1 MILKKSANITFI
13 EKNSL
18 NLIFEKKKYDLI
30 WVDGAHG
37 NPVVTSDILNSLR
50 LLNKKGVMACD
61 DIYIEKNTEDFNY
74 NSFSPKFADQ
84 MYSNMNSYETL
95 TCLEA
100 AKLIKFKLIY
110 KRVDTNNKIPIGNDV
125 MHIEFNHLRENR
137 SSYDPV
143 LRGSFLYNLVDES
156 FVWDKNFDNVRV
168 IFLIP
173 FEDAIEQAR
182 RFITIRASR
191 IFHDRTLGANAL
203 HRFSQQDELR
213 ALSFLKQAEASTADH
228 NIFNSLDQFK
238 TVSRNMFLK

>member
-1 MILKKSANITFI
+1 MASNTRTTKLESINTMLSTIGEAPV
-13 EKNSL
+13 NSL
-18 NLIFEKKKYDLI
+18 TGTLPTDATMAIN
-30 WVDGAHG
+30 
-37 NPVVTSDILNSLR
+37 ILDEVNREVQSQGWKFNS
-50 LLNKKGVMACD
+50 
-61 DIYIEKNTEDFNY
+61 
-74 NSFSPKFADQ
+74 
-84 MYSNMNSYETL
+84 SYKVTL
-95 TCLEA
+95 T
-100 AKLIKFKLIY
+100 
-110 KRVDTNNKIPIGNDV
+110 RDTNNKIPIGNDV

-238 TVSRNMFLK
+238 TISRNSFLK

>member
-1 MILKKSANITFI
+1 MASNTRTTKLESINTMLSTIGEAPV
-13 EKNSL
+13 NSL
-18 NLIFEKKKYDLI
+18 TGTLPTDATMAIN
-30 WVDGAHG
+30 
-37 NPVVTSDILNSLR
+37 ILDEVNREVQSQGWKFNS
-50 LLNKKGVMACD
+50 
-61 DIYIEKNTEDFNY
+61 
-74 NSFSPKFADQ
+74 
-84 MYSNMNSYETL
+84 SYKVTL
-95 TCLEA
+95 T
-100 AKLIKFKLIY
+100 
-110 KRVDTNNKIPIGNDV
+110 RDTNNKIPIGNDV

-203 HRFSQQDELR
+203 HRFSQEDELR

-238 TVSRNMFLK
+238 TISRNSFLK

>member
-1 MILKKSANITFI
+1 MASNTRTTKLESINTMLSTIGEAPV
-13 EKNSL
+13 NSL
-18 NLIFEKKKYDLI
+18 TGTLPTDATMAIN
-30 WVDGAHG
+30 
-37 NPVVTSDILNSLR
+37 ILDEINREVQSQGWKFNS
-50 LLNKKGVMACD
+50 
-61 DIYIEKNTEDFNY
+61 
-74 NSFSPKFADQ
+74 
-84 MYSNMNSYETL
+84 SYKVTL
-95 TCLEA
+95 T
-100 AKLIKFKLIY
+100 
-110 KRVDTNNKIPIGNDV
+110 RDTNNKIPIGNDV

>member
-1 MILKKSANITFI
+1 MASNTRTTKLESINTMLSTIGEAPV
-13 EKNSL
+13 NSL
-18 NLIFEKKKYDLI
+18 TGTLPTDATMAIN
-30 WVDGAHG
+30 
-37 NPVVTSDILNSLR
+37 ILDEVNREVQSQGWKFNS
-50 LLNKKGVMACD
+50 
-61 DIYIEKNTEDFNY
+61 
-74 NSFSPKFADQ
+74 
-84 MYSNMNSYETL
+84 SYKVTL
-95 TCLEA
+95 T
-100 AKLIKFKLIY
+100 
-110 KRVDTNNKIPIGNDV
+110 RDTNNKIPIGNDV

-173 FEDAIEQAR
+173 FEDTIEQAR

-238 TVSRNMFLK
+238 TINRNGSIKITY